1 MNKFKYLKRV
11 SELIMNVSRINQRNI
26 ELDRAERA
34 NQQYK
39 KLEDY
44 RKLIEKKN
52 LETIIADRVE
62 RNMRL
67 DGDKGRYIDVEV

>member
-1 MNKFKYLKRV
+1 MKIDRT
-11 SELIMNVSRINQRNI
+11 NQRNI
-26 ELDRAERA
+26 EIDRAERA

-44 RKLIEKKN
+44 RKVIEKKN
-52 LETIIADRVE
+52 LETIIADRVA

-67 DGDKGRYIDVEV
+67 DRDKGRNVDVEV

>member
-1 MNKFKYLKRV
+1 MKIDRT
-11 SELIMNVSRINQRNI
+11 NQRNI
-26 ELDRAERA
+26 EIDRAERA

-44 RKLIEKKN
+44 RKVIEKKN
-52 LETIIADRVE
+52 LETIIADRVA

-67 DGDKGRYIDVEV
+67 DRDKGRNVDVDV